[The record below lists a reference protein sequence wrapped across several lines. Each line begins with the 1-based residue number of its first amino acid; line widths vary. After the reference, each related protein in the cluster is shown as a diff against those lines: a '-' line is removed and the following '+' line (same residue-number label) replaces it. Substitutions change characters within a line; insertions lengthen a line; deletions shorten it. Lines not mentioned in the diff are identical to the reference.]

1 MSLFLRSAA
10 FNNIWRLDLRHM
22 LKTVFLSTLV
32 RCHHVNSSLC
42 LTHKKTQACPLPFKW
57 WTQFNVYR
65 FDWNQDKASTTG
77 CFIVILIHT
86 FWKVQWIFIWT
97 HWQFPGRETQWVAS
111 TPAGKLLWR
120 LRNCSDGFRRLK
132 NCWWVGFE
140 GKRCCF
146 YSSNGRVAELYSDI
160 NLAADV
166 MARSA
171 STSYLKPHRQ
181 TRLSLNSASA

>member
-1 MSLFLRSAA
+1 MSTALCVWHIRKHKHVLFP
-10 FNNIWRLDLRHM
+10 FNIWAHQMMDTIQCLQVWLESRQGKYNRLFYSDFD
-22 LKTVFLSTLV
+22 TYFLE
-32 RCHHVNSSLC
+32 SL
-42 LTHKKTQACPLPFKW
+42 
-57 WTQFNVYR
+57 
-65 FDWNQDKASTTG
+65 S
-77 CFIVILIHT
+77 I
-86 FWKVQWIFIWT
+86 VQWIFIWT
-97 HWQFPGRETQWVAS
+97 HWQFPRRETQWVAS

-120 LRNCSDGFRRLK
+120 LRNGSDGFRRLK
-132 NCWWVGFE
+132 NFWWVEFQ

-181 TRLSLNSASA
+181 TRFSFEFCISVK